1 MIKNV
6 NAIDTSNLVNKTSCN
21 AKIKDIEDKIPSIT
35 NLSLTSALT
44 VIENKILSVSNLV
57 KKAGYAEKIK
67 EFESKY
73 FTNSDLRNLRIIYLK
88 QKWEIS

>member
-44 VIENKILSVSNLV
+44 VIENKMLSVSNLV
-57 KKAGYAEKIK
+57 KKACYAEKIK

-73 FTNSDLRNLRIIYLK
+73 FTKSDLRNLRIIYLK
-88 QKWEIS
+88 QKWGIS

>member
-44 VIENKILSVSNLV
+44 VIEKKILSVSNLV
-57 KKAGYAEKIK
+57 KKAGCAEKIK

-73 FTNSDLRNLRIIYLK
+73 FTKSDLRNLRIIYLK
-88 QKWEIS
+88 QKWGIS

>member
-67 EFESKY
+67 E
-73 FTNSDLRNLRIIYLK
+73 LRVNILPNLI
-88 QKWEIS
+88 